1 MIKEQAEMLQED
13 FVELSKEHGIKASYG
28 YFVDNVGK
36 AMLAY
41 NNIND
46 NDMMYMLANVVIRIA
61 KKNNTTPDVVLGAL
75 SDGINKNYHNPAP
88 NN

>member
-1 MIKEQAEMLQED
+1 MIKEQAEMLQEE

-28 YFVDNVGK
+28 YFIDKVGK

-46 NDMMYMLANVVIRIA
+46 NDMMYMVANVVVRIA
-61 KKNNTTPDVVLGAL
+61 KKNKTTPEAVLEAL
-75 SDGINKNYHNPAP
+75 KEGINRNYHNPSS